1 MALSISPEDLRTLY
15 NDLKSQGYDHQ
26 TLVNAAMQNYGVN
39 LDEALGSAGPISYVD
54 KINSGPLQTAAQPS
68 YADYQAYQ
76 ASSAPAAPVQ
86 GGLSTLTPT
95 ADVSLTPS
103 GTGSIA
109 PIGSAAYRSAI
120 GQGGIGLD
128 AMNQNILNYLATNPT
143 EAAALAE
150 ATKWGVSQEDIER
163 ATGKTYEQIFPET
176 FRPGSVLSSGFGNVT
191 EQLGGSGYYKGVA
204 IPTFREIYDTEQ
216 GPGKSVAQQLAD
228 WKAGIDAQDLTAK
241 APFGF
246 VETPIYSPGSG
257 DSDAYISGYQA
268 APATALDY
276 LTKNNPVIANAVYGH
291 TSTDARAYK
300 VVNGQLQEVGQD
312 QITPEDIAQGNAFF
326 MLAGKTGGPNR
337 ERMAQL
343 YRADGDNLIPVGDP
357 KMYKGAVEQDMGL
370 AFLDM
375 AASALSF
382 VPGPW
387 QIPAVAYKA
396 IRGAMEGDW
405 TAFAKA
411 FLPPVVATAVNV
423 YEAVESK
430 DPFRIAT
437 SLLGSDV
444 MPQVGSFDLGG
455 GITVN
460 DAVKAAKV
468 VDALNNGQYDVA
480 AILAGDL
487 SNTPELTTA
496 GTALRIKNLL
506 DQGQFVAAA
515 STAVNLGRTVDRLK
529 NLTSEQLDIAGLTT
543 AGQESLDAKQDLATR
558 TFTAAKDAGATD
570 AEAAQA
576 ADVAVGLVAN
586 PRAVIQTDISGT
598 PTGTDEFA
606 GFDNALT
613 YAQALASGALEFE
626 GVEAAQKLQSAFR
639 AGSLDYTN
647 YDLARLEA
655 QLISNQPSLEKARE
669 AAETL
674 YGKGASFNYNGKL
687 YETAK
692 PDSPSVAA
700 TQVKGIDTSGATE
713 WERSLMSTPL
723 GFDANNATTARIMSP
738 QEFKA
743 VVGDSKLGIDPKTLD
758 QRYQAYLI
766 SQSPRV
772 AAGQRVALPIELA
785 YRPPSDVYEK
795 APTTFD
801 EFKNTVL
808 GGVAAGSKVASGAQN
823 VINSLVTN
831 LTGAAAGAIAGAT
844 SSITGDPAN
853 IVSSSLRQLADIAT
867 SASDVAVP
875 ELAVGAQR
883 INTAVDEARGFDN
896 KVFAL
901 GKAALQNP
909 GAAFWWGAKETS
921 EELIPLAIAAKV
933 LRLTGNVGA
942 TAAAD
947 AFTNFVETQGLTQEQ
962 LQRGFEDLGLT
973 PQQAAQASSPGAFA
987 QGAAEGLLS
996 PLWEIPAI
1004 KAIAGRM
1011 TNEVANLSQT
1021 LGSKVGTVTKAGAGE
1036 TIKEGTEEMAGEA
1049 AKQFV
1054 MTGGIDPN
1062 AVLTAGVI
1070 GGPLGGKASST
1081 ITAITQTDTALVDN
1095 LKTNL
1100 SQGQDL
1106 STSVTNVMD
1115 TAIKSGQDSQTIV
1128 SSLMTGS
1135 MDAGQSVGDAAST
1148 VIASAVNNNLDLT
1161 STIGTV
1167 INTAIKSG
1175 ADVGIVTADAV
1186 SSAVTSTVI
1195 QGGNSTAAIT
1205 SSVGSAVTAANN
1217 MGANTVGTI
1226 NSAVSSAV
1234 VSTALVGGDLNT
1246 AVASSVSSAV
1256 GALATTKGGT
1266 DTTIVA
1272 GSAVDSAVTS
1282 AISQG
1287 GNAATIVSSAVT
1299 AATDAT
1305 SKTTGDVT
1313 STAASSVSSAVA
1325 AAIATGADSNTVIAA
1340 ATSAASKSGVD
1351 VSVDTSVSGSVT
1363 STVVVSGDTTST
1375 TKVDAATGTKSTVT
1389 VSGDTTFT
1397 SESNNNGTITTK
1409 VNGQSYVVTDTDNT
1423 TDITTTTTLT
1433 KNTQST
1439 VIVDTTGGIKTEIN
1453 TDLTTGQTVTVVT
1466 DIKTNIQETLPGG
1479 GGNDTFVIT
1488 DQTVPGGVKDD
1499 TVPGIK
1505 VDTLPPESP
1514 PLPPLPP
1521 PEPPPVT
1528 IDTEVKTA
1536 TPPTKSTPTKST
1548 QGGGAPAALL
1558 ATGASGEL
1566 GRLLG
1571 QMLEAKVTDEK
1582 FISPLAKLPRLTEEA
1597 PMNIDPRLERYLD
1610 ERGANP
1616 ESNYYSYGK
1625 VPSLDSILGGQVMAA
1640 GGEVMPLPF
1649 MYARGGLSRQDFRDG
1664 KHVEGP
1670 GDGQSDDIPAM
1681 LADGEFVFP
1690 ADVVAALGNGSTKA
1704 GTEKLYQMMHA
1715 IRERAR
1721 STKVK
1726 DLPPPALKSP
1736 LDYLK
1741 SRK

>member
-1 MALSISPEDLRTLY
+1 MSTMMA
-15 NDLKSQGYDHQ
+15 YDYAMAPGGIGLEAMNKNIQNFFAGNPTQEQ
-26 TLVNAAMQNYGVN
+26 TEAAMQEWLVTDADIQRATGK
-39 LDEALGSAGPISYVD
+39 SF
-54 KINSGPLQTAAQPS
+54 
-68 YADYQAYQ
+68 ADYY
-76 ASSAPAAPVQ
+76 PVQ

-103 GTGSIA
+103 GTGNLA
-109 PIGSAAYRSAI
+109 PIGSEAYRSAI
-120 GQGGIGLD
+120 GQGGIGLE

-163 ATGKTYEQIFPET
+163 ATGKSYEQIFPET
-176 FRPGSVLSSGFGNVT
+176 FRPGSVLSSGFGDVT
-191 EQLGGSGYYKGVA
+191 KQLGGEGYYKGVA
-204 IPTFREIYDTEQ
+204 IPTFNEIYDTEQ
-216 GPGKSVAQQLAD
+216 GPGKSVAQQLAA
-228 WKAGIDAQDLTAK
+228 WKAGIDAQDLSAT

-246 VETPIYSPGSG
+246 VETPVYTQPTG
-257 DSDAYISGYQA
+257 DYDPYVSGYQST
-268 APATALDY
+268 PATALDY
-276 LTKNNPVIANAVYGH
+276 LAKNNPVISNAIYGH

-300 VVNGQLQEVGQD
+300 VVNGELKEVGQD

-343 YRADGDNLIPVGDP
+343 YRADGNNLVPVGDP
-357 KMYKGAVEQDMGL
+357 KMYKGAKEQDMGL

-396 IRGAMEGDW
+396 IRGAIEGDW

-487 SNTPELTTA
+487 SNTPELSTA

-570 AEAAQA
+570 AEATKA

-598 PTGTDEFA
+598 PTGKDEFA

-655 QLISNQPSLEKARE
+655 QLVGNQPTLEKARE

-700 TQVKGIDTSGATE
+700 TQVKSIDTRGATE

-738 QEFKA
+738 QEFKS
-743 VVGDSKLGIDPKTLD
+743 VVGDPKLGIDPKTLD

-772 AAGQRVALPIELA
+772 AAGQRVALPIEVA
-785 YRPPSDVYEK
+785 YRPPSDTFEK

-901 GKAALQNP
+901 GKAALENP

-962 LQRGFEDLGLT
+962 LQKGFEDLGLT

-1004 KAIAGRM
+1004 KAIAGKM

-1021 LGSKVGTVTKAGAGE
+1021 LGTKVGAVTKAGAGE

-1049 AKQFV
+1049 AKQLV

-1081 ITAITQTDTALVDN
+1081 ITGIELSSAGANADLVSKLTTDLTSGADLLTTASTTIGQALGDNVSPQTVVASTMLGTLESGQSTGNAVSTVITAAMDN
-1095 LKTNL
+1095 GL
-1100 SQGQDL
+1100 DL
-1106 STSVTNVMD
+1106 SSTVSMVVNTGIQSGADAAVVTD
-1115 TAIKSGQDSQTIV
+1115 TAIKTALSEG
-1128 SSLMTGS
+1128 
-1135 MDAGQSVGDAAST
+1135 GDAAA
-1148 VIASAVNNNLDLT
+1148 VIASAV
-1161 STIGTV
+1161 
-1167 INTAIKSG
+1167 SG
-1175 ADVGIVTADAV
+1175 ASSSPATVT
-1186 SSAVTSTVI
+1186 
-1195 QGGNSTAAIT
+1195 
-1205 SSVGSAVTAANN
+1205 
-1217 MGANTVGTI
+1217 
-1226 NSAVSSAV
+1226 
-1234 VSTALVGGDLNT
+1234 T
-1246 AVASSVSSAV
+1246 AVASSIATALSS
-1256 GALATTKGGT
+1256 G
-1266 DTTIVA
+1266 
-1272 GSAVDSAVTS
+1272 VDS
-1282 AISQG
+1282 
-1287 GNAATIVSSAVT
+1287 NAAVK
-1299 AATDAT
+1299 AATDAATKAGT
-1305 SKTTGDVT
+1305 SVQTDVKSDGSVITTTATDGNT
-1313 STAASSVSSAVA
+1313 ST
-1325 AAIATGADSNTVIAA
+1325 
-1340 ATSAASKSGVD
+1340 
-1351 VSVDTSVSGSVT
+1351 T
-1363 STVVVSGDTTST
+1363 STVDVNTGTSTTVSVTGDTTT
-1375 TKVDAATGTKSTVT
+1375 QVDTNSNSTVT
-1389 VSGDTTFT
+1389 TTVT
-1397 SESNNNGTITTK
+1397 SNSSTTTEIDNNTGITTK
-1409 VNGQSYVVTDTDNT
+1409 TA
-1423 TDITTTTTLT
+1423 ITTNTLT
-1433 KNTQST
+1433 ST
-1439 VIVDTTGGIKTEIN
+1439 VIDPNAATKTETK

-1479 GGNDTFVIT
+1479 GGDDTLVISDT
-1488 DQTVPGGVKDD
+1488 TLPGGTKQD
-1499 TVPGIK
+1499 TLPGTK
-1505 VDTLPPESP
+1505 VDTIPGGTKTDIVL
-1514 PLPPLPP
+1514 

-1528 IDTEVKTA
+1528 IDTAVKTA
-1536 TPPTKSTPTKST
+1536 TPKTPPTKST

-1616 ESNYYSYGK
+1616 ESDYYSYGK
-1625 VPSLDSILGGQVMAA
+1625 VPSLDEILGDQVMAQ

-1649 MYARGGLSRQDFRDG
+1649 MYAKGGLSRQDFRQG
-1664 KHVEGP
+1664 KHVSGP

-1715 IRERAR
+1715 IRQRAR

>member
-1 MALSISPEDLRTLY
+1 MPPTTAYEYATAPGGIGLEAMNQNIQNFFAGNPTRE
-15 NDLKSQGYDHQ
+15 Q
-26 TLVNAAMQNYGVN
+26 TEAAMREYLVTDADIQRATGK
-39 LDEALGSAGPISYVD
+39 SF
-54 KINSGPLQTAAQPS
+54 
-68 YADYQAYQ
+68 ADYFPVQGGLSTATV
-76 ASSAPAAPVQ
+76 APVT

-95 ADVSLTPS
+95 ADVSLTSS
-103 GTGSIA
+103 GAGDIA

-143 EAAALAE
+143 EVAAFNE
-150 ATKWGVSQEDIER
+150 AKKWGVSQEDIER

-204 IPTFREIYDTEQ
+204 IPAFREIYDTEQ

-246 VETPIYSPGSG
+246 VETPVYTQPTG
-257 DSDAYISGYQA
+257 DYDPYVSGYQST
-268 APATALDY
+268 PATALDY
-276 LTKNNPVIANAVYGH
+276 LAKNNPVISNAIYGH

-300 VVNGQLQEVGQD
+300 VVNGELKEVGQD

-487 SNTPELTTA
+487 SNTPELSTA

-570 AEAAQA
+570 AEATKA

-586 PRAVIQTDISGT
+586 PRSVITTDISGT
-598 PTGTDEFA
+598 TTGQDEFA
-606 GFDNALT
+606 GFDNALK
-613 YAQALASGALEFE
+613 YAQALASGALEFQ
-626 GVEAAQKLQSAFR
+626 GVEAAQKLQNAFK

-700 TQVKGIDTSGATE
+700 TQVKGVDTSGATE

-785 YRPPSDVYEK
+785 YRPPSDTFER

-808 GGVAAGSKVASGAQN
+808 GGVAAGSKVASSAQN

-853 IVSSSLRQLADIAT
+853 VVSTSLRQLADIAT

-875 ELAVGAQR
+875 ELAVGAQK
-883 INTAVDEARGFDN
+883 INTAVDQAKTFTD
-896 KVFAL
+896 KVVTL
-901 GKAALQNP
+901 GKSALENP
-909 GAAFWWGAKETS
+909 GSAIWWGAKETS

-947 AFTNFVETQGLTQEQ
+947 FFTNFVETQGLTQEE

-973 PQQAAQASSPGAFA
+973 PQQAAQAASPGAFA
-987 QGAAEGLLS
+987 QGTAEGLLS
-996 PLWEIPAI
+996 PVWELPAI
-1004 KAIAGRM
+1004 KALAGKM
-1011 TNEVANLSQT
+1011 TSEVADLSKT
-1021 LGSKVGTVTKAGAGE
+1021 LSSKVSTVTKAGAGE
-1036 TIKEGTEEMAGEA
+1036 TIREGTEEMAGEG
-1049 AKQFV
+1049 AKQLAL
-1054 MTGGIDPN
+1054 TGTVDPN

-1070 GGPLGGKASST
+1070 GGPLGGKASAT
-1081 ITAITQTDTALVDN
+1081 ITGV
-1095 LKTNL
+1095 NL
-1100 SQGQDL
+1100 SATGANADLVTKLTTDLTGGADPLTTASATIGQALQSNVSPQTVVASTMMGTLESGQSTGNSISTVITAAIDNGLDL
-1106 STSVTNVMD
+1106 SSTVTMAVNTGIKSGADAAVVTD
-1115 TAIKSGQDSQTIV
+1115 TAIKTALNEG
-1128 SSLMTGS
+1128 
-1135 MDAGQSVGDAAST
+1135 GDPTA
-1148 VIASAVNNNLDLT
+1148 VIASAV
-1161 STIGTV
+1161 
-1167 INTAIKSG
+1167 SG
-1175 ADVGIVTADAV
+1175 ASGSPATVT
-1186 SSAVTSTVI
+1186 
-1195 QGGNSTAAIT
+1195 
-1205 SSVGSAVTAANN
+1205 
-1217 MGANTVGTI
+1217 
-1226 NSAVSSAV
+1226 
-1234 VSTALVGGDLNT
+1234 T
-1246 AVASSVSSAV
+1246 AVASSIATALSS
-1256 GALATTKGGT
+1256 G
-1266 DTTIVA
+1266 
-1272 GSAVDSAVTS
+1272 VDP
-1282 AISQG
+1282 
-1287 GNAATIVSSAVT
+1287 NAAVK
-1299 AATDAT
+1299 AATDAATKAGT
-1305 SKTTGDVT
+1305 SVQTDVKSTGSTITTTATDGKTSTTSTVDVATGTSTTLSVTGDTTTQVT
-1313 STAASSVSSAVA
+1313 SNSNGSVTTTVTGNSSTTTEV
-1325 AAIATGADSNTVIAA
+1325 DSNT
-1340 ATSAASKSGVD
+1340 G
-1351 VSVDTSVSGSVT
+1351 
-1363 STVVVSGDTTST
+1363 
-1375 TKVDAATGTKSTVT
+1375 
-1389 VSGDTTFT
+1389 
-1397 SESNNNGTITTK
+1397 ITTK
-1409 VNGQSYVVTDTDNT
+1409 TAIS
-1423 TDITTTTTLT
+1423 TTTLT
-1433 KNTQST
+1433 NT
-1439 VIVDTTGGIKTEIN
+1439 VIDPNAATKTEIK
-1453 TDLTTGQTVTVVT
+1453 TDLTTGQSVTVVT
-1466 DIKTNIQETLPGG
+1466 DLKTNIQETLPGG
-1479 GGNDTFVIT
+1479 GGDDTLVIT

-1514 PLPPLPP
+1514 PSPPLPP
-1521 PEPPPVT
+1521 PEPPPVK

-1536 TPPTKSTPTKST
+1536 TPKQPVKPTKTP
-1548 QGGGAPAALL
+1548 QGGGAPASLL

-1616 ESNYYSYGK
+1616 ESDYYSYGK
-1625 VPSLDSILGGQVMAA
+1625 VPSLDEILGGQVMAQ

-1649 MYARGGLSRQDFRDG
+1649 MYAKGGLSRQDFRQG
-1664 KHVEGP
+1664 KHVSGP

-1715 IRERAR
+1715 IRQRAR